1 MKNLLKTIK
10 DFINCMVLLDN
21 YYWTM
26 DDETFEEFRKAV
38 QNFNRDDN
46 NE

>member
-10 DFINCMVLLDN
+10 DFIKCMVLLDN

-26 DDETFEEFRKAV
+26 DDETFDEFRKAV
-38 QNFNRDDN
+38 QNFHFKH
-46 NE
+46 